1 MGRQSFCSNVEND
14 ADPQN
19 HAHSLAQQ
27 LLKRNIQLQVKY
39 RGGTQLGDNIGDDKK
54 SEGAE
59 LGENVAWPASN
70 SAIATA
76 R

>member
-27 LLKRNIQLQVKY
+27 LLTPQ
-39 RGGTQLGDNIGDDKK
+39 RG
-54 SEGAE
+54 SETTR
-59 LGENVAWPASN
+59 
-70 SAIATA
+70 TA
-76 R
+76 DYHLLTLCPS

>member
-1 MGRQSFCSNVEND
+1 MRSFEGCYFRARSV
-14 ADPQN
+14 AYQ
-19 HAHSLAQQ
+19 H
-27 LLKRNIQLQVKY
+27 LKRNIQLQVKY
-39 RGGTQLGDNIGDDKK
+39 RGGTQLGGNIGDDKK